1 MGYKSDVKAS
11 TRTSDG
17 RFGLAVNATGD
28 FLGRVRIKS
37 IQAAGVASSTVKLYD
52 GTSTSGELKLQVGF
66 GVDGLSMLIPE
77 DGMVFENGVYLDLT
91 ATTSVTI
98 TYC

>member
-11 TRTSDG
+11 TRTTDG

-28 FLGRVRIKS
+28 YLGRVRVKS
-37 IQAAGVASSTVKLYD
+37 IQAAGVASSTVILYD
-52 GTSTSGELKLQVGF
+52 GSDATGTLKLQVGF
-66 GVDGLSMLIPE
+66 GTDGLSMILPE
-77 DGMVFENGVYLDLT
+77 DGIVFENGVYLDLT